1 LNELSDTDAE
11 ALAKEY
17 DLTGGQIDNV
27 VRKLEVQRILRET
40 PPELN
45 YILKLCAQ
53 EVVLQKGISRIGF
66 GGS

>member
-17 DLTGGQIDNV
+17 DLTGGQIDNG

-53 EVVLQKGISRIGF
+53 AVVLQKSISRIGF